1 METRHI
7 KDLTVA
13 LIVIILIAFLIHM
26 VGIIRNVTDVPAQ
39 SIYKDLAI
47 DEELLDQ
54 IQQIEE
60 SITDRKD
67 FVFTVTRDPLEQ
79 NIVVRTQ
86 VDLEEEWRKEV
97 EAMMRLAAT
106 YIDERGNRLAS
117 IDYQG
122 EINLYGIGDYI
133 NNNEVISIDSG
144 KVVLAHNDLEQ
155 ILEVKPIPPKPV
167 AIDRDRRRR
176 EEREYIW

>member
-7 KDLTVA
+7 KDFTLAVV
-13 LIVIILIAFLIHM
+13 VIILIAFLIHAI
-26 VGIIRNVTDVPAQ
+26 GIMRTSFEIPDE

-47 DEELLDQ
+47 DQQLLAQ

-60 SITDRKD
+60 SISDRMD

-86 VDLEEEWRKEV
+86 VDLEQEWREKV
-97 EAMMRLAAT
+97 KSMIRLAAT
-106 YIDERGNRLAS
+106 YVDDRGNRRAS

-122 EINLYGIGDYI
+122 EVKAYEIGDYI
-133 NNNEVISIDSG
+133 DNNRIESIVSG
-144 KVVLAHNDLEQ
+144 RVTLAYNGREQ
-155 ILEVKPIPPKPV
+155 ILEVEPIPSRPRR
-167 AIDRDRRRR
+167 IERDRRDRQ
-176 EEREYIW
+176 REYVW